1 MQFLP
6 FIIAAGSLP
15 LISGAPV
22 ASNLYS
28 VSADAEST
36 HSLSGRSTNL
46 YAGIF
51 GGDGLL
57 SQGWP
62 AVEKWIANFDDMWD
76 SNSDIMKTSC
86 SSRGYGQDNTEDEMN
101 AIKKAIHKISDE
113 SKVDARYIMAIMMQ
127 ESGGCVR
134 VKSTSNPYVNPG
146 LMQSFQGKS
155 SCNDATGQNPVY
167 PCPDHTIEG
176 MIREGT
182 TGPKGLQWCMN
193 KEGGSDDSTTYY
205 KAARTYNSG
214 SVAPSGNLG
223 DGSGATA
230 CYASD
235 IVNRLLGWANGPS
248 KCNSNEIGSMS
259 SSQWDGQGDSG
270 SGSSGSSGS
279 SESSSTSSSIPAAS
293 ETIAPSTVAPSVP
306 EATQTPTESTPTA
319 APTTTQA
326 PAPVVPTTTPAPTVV
341 PSSAPAP
348 APSSSLAPGGN
359 YGKYPYASKSCQQYY
374 TIEANDYCRKIEVQ
388 YGLTATDFQSLN
400 PGLDNTCSNLWK
412 GYQYCVKA

>member
-36 HSLSGRSTNL
+36 HSLSGRRTNL

-62 AVEKWIANFDDMWD
+62 SIENWIADFDDMWD
-76 SNSDIMKTSC
+76 SNLDVLRSSC
-86 SSRGYGQDNTEDEMN
+86 KSQGWGQDNTEEEIGHIRK
-101 AIKKAIHKISDE
+101 AIKQISSD
-113 SKVDARYIMAIMMQ
+113 SKVDSRFIMAVMMQ
-127 ESGGCVR
+127 ESNGCVR
-134 VKSTSNPYVNPG
+134 VKSTNNGYNNPG
-146 LMQSFQGKS
+146 LMQSHEGS
-155 SCNDATGQNPVY
+155 HTCNDGTPTF
-167 PCPDHTIEG
+167 PCSYETIYG
-176 MIREGT
+176 MINDGT
-182 TGPKGLQWCMN
+182 TGPAGLQYCL
-193 KEGGSDDSTTYY
+193 KQEGGDDSTTYY
-205 KAARTYNSG
+205 KAARVYNSG
-214 SVAPSGNLG
+214 HVDGSGNLG
-223 DGSGATA
+223 LGGATA

-235 IVNRLLGWANGPS
+235 IANRLLGWGSGPS
-248 KCNSNEIGSMS
+248 KCNAKEIGSMS